1 VNVDLN
7 IAPSYLINCLRNT
20 IVLDTNMNSHLTHL
34 TKNQQLVQTIMF
46 MDPSKIPDFP
56 LSPEIEKLG
65 LQLKE
70 MFACGHL
77 TTLCLDG
84 DGEIVCF

>member
-1 VNVDLN
+1 
-7 IAPSYLINCLRNT
+7 
-20 IVLDTNMNSHLTHL
+20 
-34 TKNQQLVQTIMF
+34 